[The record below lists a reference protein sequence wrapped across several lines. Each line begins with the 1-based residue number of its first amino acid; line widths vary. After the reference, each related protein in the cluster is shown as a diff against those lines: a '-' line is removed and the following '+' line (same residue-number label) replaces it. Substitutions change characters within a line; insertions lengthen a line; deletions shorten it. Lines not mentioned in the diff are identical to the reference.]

1 MLLASL
7 NGPLVTP
14 ATTGTVRISRPLT
27 AATSGPAT
35 PIVTGDAKKEPVPLP
50 GQPYV
55 TTGTVSFTK
64 AKPESKVV
72 DKPPLTNA
80 SRSGDRT
87 WLPTCNSSGIE
98 AVGGKEI
105 RGVEV
110 ITRSDGQTIVEI
122 RLPITSDM
130 GHLPDRLLAI
140 PEIASGRCRPQ
151 FIME

>member
-1 MLLASL
+1 M
-7 NGPLVTP
+7 
-14 ATTGTVRISRPLT
+14 
-27 AATSGPAT
+27 
-35 PIVTGDAKKEPVPLP
+35 
-50 GQPYV
+50 
-55 TTGTVSFTK
+55 
-64 AKPESKVV
+64 

-80 SRSGDRT
+80 SQVRGSDMAANVQLKRR
-87 WLPTCNSSGIE
+87 IE